1 MIDFDTPE
9 QLSTLR
15 TILKGVRWARPILD
29 ALGVR
34 LDQSTL
40 DAVIKSSE
48 SLLEVAEFNKH
59 LLSRG
64 WIAHPFL
71 DAAAAQD
78 AVQAAKSGNFEQ
90 ADDILIRSHSAEN
103 LRIHIKRLMT
113 LNSFRRRVDLARLAV
128 QDYEAKRYHAC
139 VPVTLAL
146 LDGMGQ
152 ELTGAGFFRQGVRF
166 IENDS
171 FLDLGPGL
179 AQVIRLMNSSRGGT
193 TTAEISIPY
202 RNGILH
208 GVDLGYA
215 TPLVAAKAWGALLA
229 VGSYA
234 QERLLSPKPTDDR
247 GLQEKLA
254 DLAGARARI
263 KEVSKLIAEWHP
275 RSLAELDAALSQPMP
290 TTPESAL
297 NEFVE
302 SWRRGNYSRMA
313 QLSRDSGSMNTTAL
327 AGRIKKN
334 LGGMPAVSFVLVRS
348 EDHSSA
354 LTKILVRPCL
364 PEGEDLPEVQIQMGY
379 YCDDTLEPR
388 NMVGGVWLV
397 DFLWPLEAVQHQI
410 RAIKASR
417 RT

>member
-34 LDQSTL
+34 LDQPTL

-48 SLLEVAEFNKH
+48 NLLEVAEFNKH
-59 LLSRG
+59 LLKRG
-64 WIAHPFL
+64 WVAHLFL
-71 DAAAAQD
+71 EADAAQL
-78 AVQAAKSGNFEQ
+78 AVQAAKSGNFEH
-90 ADDILIRSHSAEN
+90 ADDILIRSHSADN
-103 LRIHIKRLMT
+103 IRTYLKGLMK
-113 LNSFRRRVDLARLAV
+113 LKSFRRRIDLARLAAE
-128 QDYEAKRYHAC
+128 DYEAKRYHAC
-139 VPVTLAL
+139 VPVILAL

-171 FLDLGPGL
+171 FLDIGPGL
-179 AQVIRLMNSSRGGT
+179 AEVIRLMNSSRGGT

-234 QERLLSPKPTDDR
+234 LELLLPPKPTDGR
-247 GLQEKLA
+247 GLLEKLA
-254 DLAGARARI
+254 DVAGAHARI
-263 KEVSKLIAEWHP
+263 QAVSQLIGEWHP
-275 RSLAELDAALSQPMP
+275 RSPDELDAALRQSQP
-290 TTPESAL
+290 TTPEFAL
-297 NEFVE
+297 NEFMD
-302 SWRRGNYSRMA
+302 SWKRGNYNRMA
-313 QLSRDSGSMNTTAL
+313 QLSRDSRAVGTTAL

-334 LGGMPAVSFVLVRS
+334 LGEMPAGGFVLIRS

-354 LTKILVRPCL
+354 LTKISVRPLL
-364 PEGEDLPEVQIQMGY
+364 PEGEDLQEVQIQMAY
-379 YCDDTLEPR
+379 YRDDTLEPR
-388 NMVGGVWLV
+388 NMAGGVWLV

-410 RAIKASR
+410 RAIKAPR
-417 RT
+417 RS